1 MIIILYICINQ
12 IYLVMKCLFLGFLP
26 AGSEWIIIALIIFI
40 PFFVLFFRLVNAIIR
55 YLNHK

>member
-26 AGSEWIIIALIIFI
+26 VGTEWIIITPLLFIIY
-40 PFFVLFFRLVNAIIR
+40 FVIYKVIRKLFG
-55 YLNHK
+55 K